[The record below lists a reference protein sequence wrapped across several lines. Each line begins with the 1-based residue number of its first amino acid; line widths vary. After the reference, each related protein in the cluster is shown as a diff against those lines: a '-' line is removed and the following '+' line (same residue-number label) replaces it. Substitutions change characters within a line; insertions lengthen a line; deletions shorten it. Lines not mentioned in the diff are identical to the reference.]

1 MKKGTST
8 KQKTANRIKPVVKS
22 RLRWLDAEKE
32 RPKAK
37 QEIIF
42 IDAVGMYKGIFS
54 TMKSGQVIVAGGGKG
69 NDIIDWEDIYQWIE
83 YPEEP

>member
-1 MKKGTST
+1 MEKENLT
-8 KQKTANRIKPVVKS
+8 KQKANGIKPDVKS

-42 IDAVGMYKGIFS
+42 IDAVGMYRGAFS
-54 TMKSGQVIVAGGGKG
+54 TMKSGQVIVAGSGKG

>member
-1 MKKGTST
+1 MT
-8 KQKTANRIKPVVKS
+8 KQKVILSKQKANGIKPDVKS

-42 IDAVGMYKGIFS
+42 IDAVGMYKGRYS
-54 TMKSGQVIVAGGGKG
+54 TIGNGQVRVDDGT
-69 NDIIDWEDIYQWIE
+69 DIIYWDNIYQWIE